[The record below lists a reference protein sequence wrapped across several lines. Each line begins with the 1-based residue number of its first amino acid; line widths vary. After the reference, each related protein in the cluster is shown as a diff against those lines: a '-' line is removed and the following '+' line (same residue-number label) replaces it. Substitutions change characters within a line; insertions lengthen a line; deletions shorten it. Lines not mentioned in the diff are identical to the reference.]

1 MHTTEVGVN
10 NVPAFLVKLWK
21 LVEDENCNDLISWN
35 ENGQS
40 FIIHNQTQF
49 AKELLPLYFKH
60 SNMASFIRQL
70 NMYGFRKVA
79 NIDQGALKS
88 DRESIEFFHNFF
100 IRGQECMLEFIK
112 RKVPAGRNGGPED
125 SRVHGDVLKELLSDV
140 GSMQGRQEHVDQLL
154 TDMKKENE
162 ALWREVAVLRQKH
175 HKQQQIVEKLIQF
188 LVTLVQAN
196 RNITVKRK
204 LPLMLHDSSSA
215 KAPRLK
221 KSSFVAA
228 ADGQISTPDYQVSS
242 PASQISEGP
251 VIRDVTDLM
260 EDGRE
265 TSSTVDAGET
275 WTRTHTSSTSSSGGS
290 ESAATPSASTSALA
304 ELDCAPIVAS
314 PLNPAEAM
322 EPLCLLDPLD
332 DADSASNLADHIE
345 EVVAEEVAPSP
356 KPVLSVSESQGM
368 TSRKVP
374 QNVAESVMQ
383 DFAPSELAKQ
393 PAVPDVKSAPSDL
406 LGDCVMMEGIPSLM
420 DESTT
425 NTKTGLIESNWDS
438 RLQESASPSAELGVP
453 GPAKPVSSGG
463 MQVALQD
470 KATVKPKAFAEHLE
484 TIDTELDW
492 LQDQLLSG
500 GLNLDTS
507 TLLGVCPDWTMVLS
521 GNNKLFA
528 PEDNLSSC
536 LGDLATEGRTSDT
549 VGNEMVQYTPSLLD
563 LGLDDDPSFHQSNE
577 FLLSDEELSARPAE
591 DSAGSS
597 SSIGGTLNPTSDN
610 QGNPLSSV
618 DSKTYPFPRTPFKKS
633 APGKKRRVASKK

>member
-35 ENGQS
+35 GNGQS

-79 NIDQGALKS
+79 SIDQGALKS

-112 RKVPAGRNGGPED
+112 RKVPAGRNGGPEEG
-125 SRVHGDVLKELLSDV
+125 RAHGDVIKELLSDV

-154 TDMKKENE
+154 SDMKKENE

-215 KAPRLK
+215 KVPRLK
-221 KSSFVAA
+221 KSGFVAA
-228 ADGQISTPDYQVSS
+228 ADGQISTADYQVSS

-260 EDGRE
+260 DDGGE
-265 TSSTVDAGET
+265 TSSAAAAGET
-275 WTRTHTSSTSSSGGS
+275 WTRSHTSPTSSSGNS
-290 ESAATPSASTSALA
+290 ERAATPSASTSALT

-314 PLNPAEAM
+314 PLNPAEPM

-332 DADSASNLADHIE
+332 DTESASILPEHIE
-345 EVVAEEVAPSP
+345 VVVAEEVAPSP
-356 KPVLSVSESQGM
+356 KPVLVVSESQGE
-368 TSRKVP
+368 TSGKVL
-374 QNVAESVMQ
+374 QSAAEPIMCFIASWLRMQ
-383 DFAPSELAKQ
+383 AFTPPEMKEQ
-393 PAVPDVKSAPSDL
+393 PALPGVKSAPSDL
-406 LGDCVMMEGIPSLM
+406 LGDCVMMEGIPSLVEGSA
-420 DESTT
+420 DA
-425 NTKTGLIESNWDS
+425 KAGLVDSNWDS
-438 RLQESASPSAELGVP
+438 QLDDGASPPADPDPLCIP
-453 GPAKPVSSGG
+453 GPAKLVSGAS

-470 KATVKPKAFAEHLE
+470 K
-484 TIDTELDW
+484 
-492 LQDQLLSG
+492 
-500 GLNLDTS
+500 
-507 TLLGVCPDWTMVLS
+507 
-521 GNNKLFA
+521 
-528 PEDNLSSC
+528 
-536 LGDLATEGRTSDT
+536 
-549 VGNEMVQYTPSLLD
+549 
-563 LGLDDDPSFHQSNE
+563 
-577 FLLSDEELSARPAE
+577 PA
-591 DSAGSS
+591 
-597 SSIGGTLNPTSDN
+597 
-610 QGNPLSSV
+610 GNP
-618 DSKTYPFPRTPFKKS
+618 K
-633 APGKKRRVASKK
+633 

>member
-1 MHTTEVGVN
+1 MSAERERERKLPPREHTGTYTAPRITLLGGEPGVTLKTGN
-10 NVPAFLVKLWK
+10 
-21 LVEDENCNDLISWN
+21 
-35 ENGQS
+35 
-40 FIIHNQTQF
+40 
-49 AKELLPLYFKH
+49 
-60 SNMASFIRQL
+60 
-70 NMYGFRKVA
+70 GFRKVA

-242 PASQISEGP
+242 
-251 VIRDVTDLM
+251 
-260 EDGRE
+260 

-290 ESAATPSASTSALA
+290 ENAATPSASTSALA

-332 DADSASNLADHIE
+332 DADSTSNLADHIE

-356 KPVLSVSESQGM
+356 KPVLTVSESQGM

-374 QNVAESVMQ
+374 QNVAESVMA
-383 DFAPSELAKQ
+383 FAPSELVKQ
-393 PAVPDVKSAPSDL
+393 PALPDVKSAPSDL
-406 LGDCVMMEGIPSLM
+406 LGDCVMMEGIPSLV
-420 DESTT
+420 DESPT

-438 RLQESASPSAELGVP
+438 RLQESAPPSAELGVP

-536 LGDLATEGRTSDT
+536 LGDLATESRTSDS
-549 VGNEMVQYTPSLLD
+549 VGNEMVQYTPSLFD
-563 LGLDDDPSFHQSNE
+563 LGLDDDPSFHQGNE
-577 FLLSDEELSARPAE
+577 FLLSDEELSARPAD

-597 SSIGGTLNPTSDN
+597 SSIVGTRNPTPDN

-618 DSKTYPFPRTPFKKS
+618 DSKTSTYPFLRNPFKKS

>member
-79 NIDQGALKS
+79 NIDQGALRS
-88 DRESIEFFHNFF
+88 DREGIEFFHNFF

-112 RKVPAGRNGGPED
+112 RKVPAGRNGGPEEVRAH
-125 SRVHGDVLKELLSDV
+125 SDVLKELLSDV

-204 LPLMLHDSSSA
+204 LPLMLHDSSSS
-215 KAPRLK
+215 KGRPRLK

-228 ADGQISTPDYQVSS
+228 VDGQINTADYQVSS

-260 EDGRE
+260 DDSGE
-265 TSSTVDAGET
+265 TSCTVAAGET
-275 WTRTHTSSTSSSGGS
+275 WTRTHASSTSSSGGS
-290 ESAATPSASTSALA
+290 ERAATPTASTSALT

-314 PLNPAEAM
+314 PLNPADSM

-332 DADSASNLADHIE
+332 DTDSPSILSDHIE
-345 EVVAEEVAPSP
+345 EVIAEEVAPSP
-356 KPVLSVSESQGM
+356 KPIIIVPESPGKI
-368 TSRKVP
+368 SRKIP
-374 QNVAESVMQ
+374 QSAAEPLTAI
-383 DFAPSELAKQ
+383 APPELT
-393 PAVPDVKSAPSDL
+393 DVKTAPSDL
-406 LGDCVMMEGIPSLM
+406 LNDCVTMEGIPSLM
-420 DESTT
+420 GDVKTS
-425 NTKTGLIESNWDS
+425 TKTGPIELSWDN
-438 RLQESASPSAELGVP
+438 RPHESAPPSEGTDTLGVP

-470 KATVKPKAFAEHLE
+470 KSTGNPKAFAEHLE

-492 LQDQLLSG
+492 LQDQLLGG

-536 LGDLATEGRTSDT
+536 LGDLATESRTSDT

-563 LGLDDDPSFHQSNE
+563 LGLDDDPTFQTSNE
-577 FLLSDEELSARPAE
+577 FLLSDEELDAQPAND
-591 DSAGSS
+591 DSASS
-597 SSIGGTLNPTSDN
+597 SSRTQLNPTSEV
-610 QGNPLSSV
+610 QSKPLPPLG
-618 DSKTYPFPRTPFKKS
+618 SKTRLRPFPRAVSKKAVS
-633 APGKKRRVASKK
+633 GKKRRVSSKK